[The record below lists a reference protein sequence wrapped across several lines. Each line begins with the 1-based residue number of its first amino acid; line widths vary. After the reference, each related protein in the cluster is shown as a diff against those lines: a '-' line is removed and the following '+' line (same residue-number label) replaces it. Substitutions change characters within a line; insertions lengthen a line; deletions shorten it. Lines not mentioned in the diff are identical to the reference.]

1 MTQKTVHLTTS
12 ALNSWIEEVEA
23 GEQVHQL
30 FLVGIHDE
38 DGERRLREPPATREE
53 LVHLL
58 AQAFNG
64 LAKGGVNPLSYLGSR
79 IDSLGPLT
87 SGHQIQIKTELESRS
102 TSKSAWQCSIDTF
115 FVVMHAL
122 AASKLQVEKLNLFND
137 DDMKLFALPSDQLNV
152 IDWDNPDI
160 CHALAALK
168 SLRINISTPVYAFRQ
183 IDGEGGSPDWLGRVT
198 ELTASQIRTEI
209 EQESNFDGLAKLIAK
224 CPQLEDFEY
233 RWLGIPLPG
242 LKELQGLKF
251 PGWKIL
257 YLLTELPNLPKLRRC
272 TFQHLITRDTD
283 VLEFLKRT
291 QPDEVF
297 FGPMWLDDGKYQP
310 IFDYCNSK
318 EANVTKLFAKG
329 PLYQLARPDLGQVHF
344 QRQEYDGDAQCSPHL
359 RREGDAVQRP
369 IHFHIDPQGFVEPGS
384 THCDVILDEGLVGTF

>member
-1 MTQKTVHLTTS
+1 MTSKTVHLTTS

-23 GEQVHQL
+23 GELVHQL

-53 LVHLL
+53 LVYLL

-64 LAKGGVNPLSYLGSR
+64 LVKGGVNPLSYLGLR

-87 SGHQIQIKTELESRS
+87 SGHQIQIKTELEARS

-115 FVVMHAL
+115 FVAMQAL

-137 DDMKLFALPSDQLNV
+137 DDMKLFALPSDQLNI

-168 SLRINISTPVYAFRQ
+168 SLRVNISTPAYAFHQ

-209 EQESNFDGLAKLIAK
+209 EHESNFDGLAKLIAK

-233 RWLGIPLPG
+233 LWLGIPLPG

-272 TFQHLITRDTD
+272 AFRYLITRDTD

-291 QPDEVF
+291 QPNEVF
-297 FGPMWLDDGKYQP
+297 IGPMWLDEGKYQP
-310 IFDYCNSK
+310 IVDYCNSK
-318 EANVTKLFAKG
+318 EANMTKLFVKG
-329 PLYQLARPDLGQVHF
+329 PLYQLAQSDLGQVHF
-344 QRQEYDGDAQCSPHL
+344 QRQEYDEDAECSPHL

-384 THCDVILDEGLVGTF
+384 TYCDLILDEGMAINF